1 MSDDILSPPSVKRG
15 RPRKC
20 PAYPAHGK
28 HKFTQVKTE
37 RCQNG
42 QWQNVCACGE
52 MADDVVYG
60 EAIVQPPSTT
70 VSPSYREIS
79 LDDKNDVDCIVDAL
93 FDSNLDWTNA
103 ILKLLPVDPKEART
117 LADEWSQDKR
127 VIAAVDAYVESMAA
141 SNKKRYALLTHHCW
155 KAIQNSDETGA
166 VRATA
171 MNILKS
177 AHVTEK
183 SEQQFI
189 GPMLIQGLKE
199 GLERMMSGDD
209 KPSEDAPEEEL
220 PTKLV
225 Q

>member
-1 MSDDILSPPSVKRG
+1 MNDDILSPPSGRRG
-15 RPRKC
+15 RPKKC
-20 PAYPAHGK
+20 YAYPSHGK
-28 HKFTQVKTE
+28 HKFAQVKTE

-60 EAIVQPPSTT
+60 EAIAVVAPVGQPT
-70 VSPSYREIS
+70 YREIS
-79 LDDKNDVDCIVDAL
+79 LEDKNDVDSIVDAL
-93 FDSNLDWTNA
+93 FDSNLDWTSA
-103 ILKLLPVDPKEART
+103 ILKLLPIDPKDARS

-127 VIAAVDAYVESMAA
+127 VTAAVDAYVESMAA

-155 KAIQNSDETGA
+155 KAVKNSDETGA

-183 SEQQFI
+183 SEQQFS
-189 GPMLIQGLKE
+189 GPMLVQGLEE
-199 GLERMMSGDD
+199 GLKRMMGGDNR
-209 KPSEDAPEEEL
+209 PSDDSAEEEL